1 MRDNIL
7 VLTSARHSPAAETA
21 PKDQG
26 VGNGGWSRGKCVPDP
41 ERCGR
46 RSPGYRPPIPGL
58 VFSGCCRAS
67 FKGQEGRN
75 TDCYQK
81 FVLAASNQRNKFV
94 CPVGVVP
101 QRSGNETAMRSYTQ
115 LFKVGTSPYKG
126 EDYFFPLLRF
136 LRANV

>member
-1 MRDNIL
+1 MLGIALLQRQ
-7 VLTSARHSPAAETA
+7 H
-21 PKDQG
+21 PKTRGWAMG
-26 VGNGGWSRGKCVPDP
+26 VGAGGSVCLTQKDVGGGLLDTA
-41 ERCGR
+41 
-46 RSPGYRPPIPGL
+46 PPIPGL

-67 FKGQEGRN
+67 FKRQEGRN